1 MPLIHL
7 PANVSVEKV
16 VSCLK
21 NDGYCIIDNAV
32 SVEVIDTVNNEIQP
46 FLDKTDEAE
55 NNALGKKT
63 RRCGALAA
71 RSPASHQMMM
81 HPTVL
86 GATKALLCEN
96 ATVMQLN
103 LTQLISVGPGEKAQ
117 FLHRDEGAWDFFD
130 HFPVDIQMEVSTIWA
145 MDDFTELNGAT
156 RIIPGS
162 HKNTLL
168 PHEFSPEEAIPAE
181 MKKGSV
187 LVYTGKTIHGA
198 GANNSDFPRRALN
211 IDYCVG
217 WLRQEENQYLSVP
230 MEMVKTFPQEMQN
243 LLGYQMGAASLGYV
257 REFEDPAVTLSPDT
271 KGDPKIFMKML
282 EKTARFSR
290 IAESVYKM
298 TKG

>member
-1 MPLIHL
+1 MIPFSDISHSCSFAAGPFTVLMTNTVCKIIRKNIFSLQNGFKWRMIMPLIHL

-156 RIIPGS
+156 RIIPWKS
-162 HKNTLL
+162 
-168 PHEFSPEEAIPAE
+168 
-181 MKKGSV
+181 
-187 LVYTGKTIHGA
+187 
-198 GANNSDFPRRALN
+198 
-211 IDYCVG
+211 
-217 WLRQEENQYLSVP
+217 
-230 MEMVKTFPQEMQN
+230 
-243 LLGYQMGAASLGYV
+243 
-257 REFEDPAVTLSPDT
+257 
-271 KGDPKIFMKML
+271 
-282 EKTARFSR
+282 
-290 IAESVYKM
+290 
-298 TKG
+298 